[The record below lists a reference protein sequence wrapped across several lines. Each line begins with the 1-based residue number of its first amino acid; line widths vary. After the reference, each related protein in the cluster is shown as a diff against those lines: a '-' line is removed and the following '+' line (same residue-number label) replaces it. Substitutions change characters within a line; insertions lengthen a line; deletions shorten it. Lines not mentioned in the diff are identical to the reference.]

1 MGGTAFGPGFLW
13 GASTAAYQIEGAA
26 AEGGRG
32 PSIWDRFS
40 HTPGKVL
47 NGDTGDVACD
57 HYHRYPEDVA
67 LMTGLG
73 VGAYRFS
80 ISWSRLLPEGTGVAN
95 QTGLDFYDR
104 LVDAVLAAGIEPWLC
119 LHHWD
124 LPTALFDRGGWTNR
138 EAAGWFG
145 DFAGVVARRFGDR
158 VHRWFTFNEPNVMVW
173 LGHVNGNH
181 APGLRDRQAA
191 LSAIHT
197 INLAHG
203 RAVGAIRA
211 DAADPKV
218 GLIASL
224 QPVHTAVDDPEHR
237 QAAQT
242 VDLFWN
248 RAMVDPVLLGRYPA
262 ALAEMLGDRVQEGDL
277 ATIAQPIDAFGLN
290 HYCRMYAVP
299 DRDAPFGV
307 GLGGTPHGHPV
318 TGVGW
323 QIDGSGLYEQLI
335 RLKDEYPPLPIY
347 ITENGAAFA
356 DPPDADGYVDDQDRV
371 GYLKEYLGAALRARD
386 AGVDLR
392 GYFVWSL
399 LDNFEWDLGYGTR
412 FGIVRVDYDTQVR
425 TPKASYRYM
434 KDVIAASR
442 GG

>member
-1 MGGTAFGPGFLW
+1 MDGKAFGPGFLW

-26 AEGGRG
+26 DKDGRG

-80 ISWSRLLPEGTGVAN
+80 VSWSRLLPEGTGVPNAA
-95 QTGLDFYDR
+95 GVDFYDR
-104 LVDAVLAAGIEPWLC
+104 VIDAVLEAGLEPWLC

-124 LPTALFDRGGWTNR
+124 LPTALYDRGGWANR
-138 EAAGWFG
+138 DAAGWFG
-145 DFAGVVARRFGDR
+145 DFAGLVARRFGDR

-173 LGHVNGNH
+173 LGHVKGAH
-181 APGLRDRQAA
+181 APGLRDREAA

-203 RAVGAIRA
+203 RAVAAVRA
-211 DAADPKV
+211 AATDPSI

-224 QPVHTAVDDPEHR
+224 QPVRAAVDDAAHR
-237 QAAQT
+237 QAAET
-242 VDLFWN
+242 LDLFWN
-248 RAMVDPVLLGRYPA
+248 RAMVDPALLGRYPA
-262 ALAEMLGDRVQEGDL
+262 ALAEMLGDRVREGDL
-277 ATIAQPIDAFGLN
+277 AAIAQPIDAFGLN
-290 HYCRMYAVP
+290 HYCRMYAELDP
-299 DRDAPFGV
+299 DTPFGV
-307 GLGGTPHGHPV
+307 AIASTPAGHPV

-323 QIDGSGLYEQLI
+323 QIDGSGLYDQLM
-335 RLKDEYPPLPIY
+335 RLKTDYPAMPIY
-347 ITENGAAFA
+347 VTENGAAFP
-356 DPPDADGYVDDQDRV
+356 DVPDATGYVDDQDRV
-371 GYLKEYLGAALRARD
+371 GFLREYLEACLRARD

-399 LDNFEWDLGYGTR
+399 LDNYEWELGYGTR
-412 FGIVRVDYDTQVR
+412 FGIVRVDYDTLVR
-425 TPKASYRYM
+425 TPKASYGYM
-434 KDVIAASR
+434 KQVIGEAR

>member
-1 MGGTAFGPGFLW
+1 MDGTAFGPDFLW
-13 GASTAAYQIEGAA
+13 GASTAAFQIEGAA
-26 AEGGRG
+26 AEDGRT

-67 LMTGLG
+67 LLADLG

-80 ISWSRLLPEGTGVAN
+80 VSWSRVLPQGTGAPN
-95 QTGLDFYDR
+95 AAGLDFYDR
-104 LVDAVLAAGIEPWLC
+104 LVDAVLAAGVEPWLC

-124 LPTALFDRGGWTNR
+124 LPASLYDRGGWGNR
-138 EAAGWFG
+138 EAADW
-145 DFAGVVARRFGDR
+145 FAGLAAVVARRLGDR
-158 VHRWFTFNEPNVMVW
+158 VRHWFTFNEPNVMVW

-211 DAADPKV
+211 NATDPMV

-224 QPVHTAVDDPEHR
+224 QPVQPAADDAAHR
-237 QAAQT
+237 QAAQAL
-242 VDLFWN
+242 DLFWN
-248 RAMVDPVLLGRYPA
+248 RAMVDPVMLGRYPSD
-262 ALAEMLGDRVQEGDL
+262 LADMLGDRVRDGDL
-277 ATIAQPIDAFGLN
+277 ATIGQPIDAFGLN
-290 HYCRMYAVP
+290 HYCRLYAVP
-299 DRDAPFGV
+299 DPGAPFGV
-307 GLGGTPHGHPV
+307 GIGGAPDGTPV

-323 QIDGSGLYEQLI
+323 QIDGTGLTEQLL
-335 RLKDEYPPLPIY
+335 RLKAEYPPVPIY
-347 ITENGAAFA
+347 ITENGAAFP
-356 DPPDADGYVDDQDRV
+356 DLPDANGYVDDQDRV
-371 GYLKEYLGAALRARD
+371 AFLTEYLGAAQRARD

-399 LDNFEWDLGYGTR
+399 MDNFEWELGYGTR
-412 FGIVRVDYDTQVR
+412 FGIVRVDYDTLVR
-425 TPKASYRYM
+425 TPKASYQHL
-434 KDVIAASR
+434 KEVIAALR